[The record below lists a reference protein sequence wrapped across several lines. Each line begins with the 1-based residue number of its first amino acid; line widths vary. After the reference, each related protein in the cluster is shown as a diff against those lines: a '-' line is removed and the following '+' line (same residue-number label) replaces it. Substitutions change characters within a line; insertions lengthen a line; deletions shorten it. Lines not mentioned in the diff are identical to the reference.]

1 MSKERKVDERI
12 LRDQIIRKAAVDN
25 MTNIAKQR
33 QDLKTGIMPVAPI
46 VKTATELAE
55 DRTYQAGLAIQNLL
69 DLGFKEKEASD
80 ISNNLDVDGRV
91 GFNRAYPQIKA
102 DFGTR
107 FDIKNITPEFFINYI
122 HQYLDMLTATNGVPS
137 NIAFAQDNLITTTAD
152 LRKLIL
158 VSEFVA
164 ELQAKLVAEAGLTP
178 AMPLNGI
185 LTNLVAELPTNSDLN
200 DIDLLLGGADQ
211 VEGYKI
217 VQILLTLMQ
226 ALPNMKSVIKIAADT
241 KTSNAQ
247 KLRTLEQRLGTLT
260 PAAIASLNQLLKVDL
275 PAHVVRVG
283 GHPAPVLGAPVVG
296 GTPPSTPISTPSKT
310 PRIPRTPVAIAAP
323 TDLPSFISLVD
334 SLIPKTAVAADQFV
348 GTTAKGVPFLNVGS
362 DFIAIIT
369 YTNKKAIK
377 FGFVNLTNDSP
388 LTGFIIKEGMT
399 YTELTNIIKQ
409 SAADAFANAAQTYVN
424 SMVGS
429 KGTKISGKLM
439 RTFIEA
445 DGQDITI
452 EPTLKRV
459 GSGMKKTNSI
469 VIKSGLKP
477 IKLGNGISIKKDTK
491 DNTYKF
497 YDEDLGLEPKPPL
510 FDKRKKTYVKKP
522 HTVSDG
528 IECDKDKFN
537 DRDKRY
543 ISFGKFAINT
553 RQLNCGNLQVVYKSL
568 SVNPNFPTK
577 KISPEF
583 QQYLFE
589 LLTNKKSIPA
599 LHKHMS
605 ESEKNLFEKLAVM
618 AGVFDKLNLP
628 KMNSLENEKK
638 EMERF
643 DLLHGEFMAGNDNK
657 QIVRELRKLILKFL
671 GESRISKPTAYE
683 YLLQLNECD

>member
-185 LTNLVAELPTNSDLN
+185 LTNLVAELPTKSDLN

-283 GHPAPVLGAPVVG
+283 GHPAPVLGAPAV
-296 GTPPSTPISTPSKT
+296 GTPPSTPISTPAKT
-310 PRIPRTPVAIAAP
+310 PRTPLAVAAP
-323 TDLPSFISLVD
+323 TDLTEFITLVD
-334 SLIPKTAVAADQFV
+334 TAVPTTAAAASQLIDK
-348 GTTAKGVPFLNVGS
+348 TAKGVPFLNIGA
-362 DFIAIIT
+362 DYIAIIA
-369 YTNKKAIK
+369 YNRKKHIK
-377 FGFVNLTNDSP
+377 YGFVNLTNDSP
-388 LTGFIIKEGMT
+388 LTGFIIKEGIK
-399 YTELTNIIKQ
+399 YDDLKKIIRA
-409 SAADAFANAAQTYVN
+409 SAADAFLNAAQTYVN
-424 SMVGS
+424 AATGA
-429 KGTKISGKLM
+429 KGTTISSELM
-439 RTFIEA
+439 SQFIKA

-452 EPTLKRV
+452 EPTLKRI